1 MGYNERQSNFYG
13 RRFMSAE
20 PVAYH
25 TKKTFCYLV
34 RFQCVVCLL
43 LCALNVGLLIP
54 LLVYTSS
61 DVTFESSLLPPLLE
75 VLSALVDIAV
85 YTVAFSSAVF
95 AFRLYP
101 AKKAI
106 WLPLTFFLTALV
118 RRAASL
124 GVEVLTSGSIGSD
137 DIQSAAFYLVV
148 EILLDGAVSLIAF
161 CVFHK
166 TPKKDPSLLYPPFP
180 APKGKFLPCRQ
191 FFDRT
196 APVQRAALGA
206 GILLA
211 AVKIVS
217 RILYDIMYTVVSGF
231 PNDAGGI
238 LREILVMI
246 LYYASDILGGALA
259 YLGILFLIRL
269 YYRHILKKLLT

>member
-1 MGYNERQSNFYG
+1 
-13 RRFMSAE
+13 MSAE

-25 TKKTFCYLV
+25 TKKTFGYLV

-166 TPKKDPSLLYPPFP
+166 TPKKDPSRRSPNPRESFSP
-180 APKGKFLPCRQ
+180 AVSFSTGPLRSSVRRWEPASCLRRSRSSAGSFTISCTPWCPD
-191 FFDRT
+191 FRT
-196 APVQRAALGA
+196 TPA
-206 GILLA
+206 GSC
-211 AVKIVS
+211 VRS
-217 RILYDIMYTVVSGF
+217 WS
-231 PNDAGGI
+231 
-238 LREILVMI
+238 
-246 LYYASDILGGALA
+246 
-259 YLGILFLIRL
+259 
-269 YYRHILKKLLT
+269 

>member
-1 MGYNERQSNFYG
+1 
-13 RRFMSAE
+13 MSAE

-25 TKKTFCYLV
+25 TKKTFGYLV

-180 APKGKFLPCRQ
+180 EPKGKFLPCRQ

-196 APVQRAALGA
+196 APVQRAALW
-206 GILLA
+206 
-211 AVKIVS
+211 K
-217 RILYDIMYTVVSGF
+217 D
-231 PNDAGGI
+231 
-238 LREILVMI
+238 E
-246 LYYASDILGGALA
+246 
-259 YLGILFLIRL
+259 
-269 YYRHILKKLLT
+269 

>member
-1 MGYNERQSNFYG
+1 
-13 RRFMSAE
+13 MSAE

-25 TKKTFCYLV
+25 TKKTFGYLV

-137 DIQSAAFYLVV
+137 DIQSAAFYLVM

-180 APKGKFLPCRQ
+180 APKGKFLPCRH

>member
-1 MGYNERQSNFYG
+1 
-13 RRFMSAE
+13 MSAE

-25 TKKTFCYLV
+25 TKKTFGYLV

-166 TPKKDPSLLYPPFP
+166 TPKKDPSLLYPRIMVCVPSGITEVEERAVIDATNQAGAKKTYLVEEP
-180 APKGKFLPCRQ
+180 IA
-191 FFDRT
+191 
-196 APVQRAALGA
+196 AALGA

>member
-1 MGYNERQSNFYG
+1 
-13 RRFMSAE
+13 MSAE

-25 TKKTFCYLV
+25 TKKTFGYLV

-124 GVEVLTSGSIGSD
+124 GVEVLTSGSIRLLSRRGNSAGRCRFADRFLRVPQNAQKGS
-137 DIQSAAFYLVV
+137 LP
-148 EILLDGAVSLIAF
+148 AVPAVPRPQGKVSPLPS
-161 CVFHK
+161 VFR
-166 TPKKDPSLLYPPFP
+166 PDRSGP
-180 APKGKFLPCRQ
+180 AC
-191 FFDRT
+191 
-196 APVQRAALGA
+196 GA
-206 GILLA
+206 G
-211 AVKIVS
+211 S
-217 RILYDIMYTVVSGF
+217 RH
-231 PNDAGGI
+231 PACGGQDRQPDP
-238 LREILVMI
+238 LRYHVHRGVRISERRWRDP
-246 LYYASDILGGALA
+246 A
-259 YLGILFLIRL
+259 
-269 YYRHILKKLLT
+269 